1 MRNWRVNLILILI
14 CVFWATI
21 LGRLVILQIL
31 QHQFYKAHAEGQQ
44 KVLEYATGERG
55 EIFLNNG
62 EPLAVNK
69 KGKYVFISPKEIK
82 GKEETAKTLSE
93 ILGLDKDWVLEKVNK
108 ANFFEPI
115 KHRISDDEEKLLK
128 EKGLKGVYLEEEIYR
143 YYPKKNLTSHITGFL
158 GGEGKGQYGLEGYY
172 DEILKGEELLEEKEK
187 GTFGYFNLS
196 KFKETGGKNI
206 VLTIDSNIQFMAGK
220 LLSEAQKDLG
230 FESGQI
236 IVVNPKTG
244 EILALFALP
253 NFDPNLYSKE
263 NSETFLNPSFQEF
276 YEPGSVFKPIVMA
289 SALNEGKITPK
300 TTYTD
305 PGIIEIGGWPVYNYD
320 KRVYP
325 GKITM
330 TEVLEKSINTGAVFA
345 ERQLGNKLF
354 SDYIERFGFFEK
366 TGIDLEG
373 EIFSENKEFKK
384 GYEINFVTAAFGQG
398 IELTPIQL
406 VRAFSAIAN
415 GGNLITPYIV
425 EKTIPASELP
435 QKKEQKQVISKDTA
449 LQTTTMLVSVIENGF
464 SKKAKIAGYYLTG
477 KTGTAQVSWPALG
490 IKKSGYSSK
499 TWQTFIGFGP
509 AFDPKFLILV
519 KLDDPKAK
527 TAEYSALPIFKQL
540 AKYIIDYWQI
550 PPDYEE

>member
-31 QHQFYKAHAEGQQ
+31 QHQFYKAIAEGQQ
-44 KVLEYATGERG
+44 KIVRYAIGERG
-55 EIFLNNG
+55 EIFLKNG
-62 EPLAVNK
+62 EPLAINK
-69 KGKYVFISPKEIK
+69 KGKYVFISPKDIK
-82 GKEETAKTLSE
+82 EKEETAKTLSE
-93 ILGLDKDWVLEKVNK
+93 ILGLDKNWVLEKVSK

-220 LLSEAQKDLG
+220 LLSEAQKDLE
-230 FESGQI
+230 FESGQV
-236 IVVNPKTG
+236 IVADPKTG
-244 EILALFALP
+244 KILALFALP

-263 NSETFLNPSFQEF
+263 NPETFSNPSFQEF

-373 EIFSENKEFKK
+373 EVFSENKEFKK

-415 GGNLITPYIV
+415 GGNLITPHII

-435 QKKEQKQVISKDTA
+435 QKEEKKQVISKDAA

-540 AKYIIDYWQI
+540 ARYIIDYWQI